1 MKYLSTVTQPIHR
14 VSTYLS
20 SPFPIIDVKSEPP
33 KACGTE
39 QHPSKGESKE
49 AYWAAARTIL
59 PNLLV
64 IKGICVQSQ
73 PSVTL

>member
-20 SPFPIIDVKSEPP
+20 SPFPVIDVKSEPP
-33 KACGTE
+33 KACGADE
-39 QHPSKGESKE
+39 HPSKGESKE

-59 PNLLV
+59 PSLLV
-64 IKGICVQSQ
+64 
-73 PSVTL
+73 